1 MLELIALTK
10 EYDNAGGR
18 TLALDSVTLAFGG
31 RGLVCILG
39 ESGCGKT
46 TLLNMAGGLDT
57 PTHGEVR
64 FRGKRLSDMTER
76 EINEYRGR
84 NVGFVFQHGELLGGM
99 NAEENVA
106 LPCRIAGMKD
116 ALSRAR
122 AALAAVGIDK
132 PKARVDELSGGQ
144 AQRVAIARAIAADP
158 SVILADEP
166 TGALDAHNGEEVVSL
181 LKKLSRDRSVI
192 MVTHNRALAE
202 KYADRLITLKG
213 GRIVG
218 DTAQSDVGD
227 ANKNG
232 SAELCGESGAK
243 SVGSADGESA
253 MPRESGAREKTGDGT
268 SAKPRA
274 VRSRSCGAA
283 FPVKTGLGNLTRSVR
298 RSLLLSFICAVGTLC
313 IAAVLAFTGG
323 AFGFVDD
330 FYKTSLSSYPVSAGE
345 GTYDIAALTE
355 NRTLDPSRLK
365 DDVYV
370 RTYFSDMYFRLTDGT
385 PIGEEYLEYVSR
397 MDKSLTTYVFYDY
410 LIDYPSYVFTET
422 NINGTRLNVSL
433 SYIYDYAGR
442 YSSSEGLDGVLPSV
456 FSPLPDNRDYVLSSL
471 DLVYGEY
478 PDSPDETALVIDEDG
493 AIDEYVLAFLGYYS
507 TEEIENYFSDGSEQ
521 NKYDWSFE
529 ELTSKKFTLFYNDV
543 VYTPS
548 GKAFAKNDSFS
559 RSVRPLGITDPSD
572 GRELN
577 ISCVLRRRS
586 GDAIDCG
593 LYYSTALTSEFIA
606 DALNS
611 DVVAYMNEEYDYRG
625 VYPDPLTGDALPEK
639 SGRNEMASLGGLTLP
654 SGIRFYASSAEAR
667 EKITE
672 YLAAWNEANYDKR
685 VVYADNVSSI
695 VSYASSVL
703 TKTSAVLFVIAA
715 VVAVASALM
724 LAAMTAFSSR
734 MRRREFAVMRCMG
747 MPRAFVS
754 VMMMTESAFVGLVGG
769 VAGVAIVYIA
779 LAVMG
784 ALTSFALSPLFL
796 SPWAA
801 VCVAVGCAAVAAL
814 ACLPPALAASSMP
827 PVAAM
832 RGQE

>member
-10 EYDNAGGR
+10 EYDNAGGK

-57 PTHGEVR
+57 PTRGEVR

-116 ALSRAR
+116 ASSRAR

-132 PKARVDELSGGQ
+132 TKARVSELSGGQ

-166 TGALDAHNGEEVVSL
+166 TGALDAHNGEEVVAL
-181 LKKLSRDRSVI
+181 LKKLSRDRQVI

-202 KYADRLITLKG
+202 KYADRLITLQD
-213 GRIVG
+213 GRIAG
-218 DTAQSDVGD
+218 DTAQSQGGERAGEKAGDVESVKPCGNNEI
-227 ANKNG
+227 AN
-232 SAELCGESGAK
+232 
-243 SVGSADGESA
+243 
-253 MPRESGAREKTGDGT
+253 TGDIESET
-268 SAKPRA
+268 PCDSESSKPRA

-283 FPVKTGLGNLTRSVR
+283 LPVKMGLGNLTRSVR

-313 IAAVLAFTGG
+313 IAAVLAFAGG

-330 FYKTSLSSYPVSAGE
+330 FYKTSLSRYPVSAGE
-345 GTYDIAALTE
+345 GTYDIDALTE

-370 RTYFSDMYFRLTDGT
+370 RTYFSDMFFRITDGT
-385 PIGEEYLEYVSR
+385 PIGEEYLAYVSR
-397 MDKSLTTYVFYDY
+397 MDKSLTTHIFYDY

-422 NINGTRLNVSL
+422 DINGTLLNVSL
-433 SYIYDYAGR
+433 SYIYDYAEK

-456 FSPLPDNRDYVLSSL
+456 FSPLPDNREYVLSSL

-478 PDSPDETALVIDEDG
+478 PDSPEEMALVIDEDG

-521 NKYDWSFE
+521 NKYDWSFA

-543 VYTPS
+543 VYQQGRSKFT
-548 GKAFAKNDSFS
+548 KNDSFS
-559 RSVRPLGITDPSD
+559 RSVRPLEITDPSD
-572 GRELN
+572 GRELK

-593 LYYSTALTSEFIA
+593 LYYNTALTSEFIA

-611 DVVAYMNEEYDYRG
+611 DVVAYMNEEYDFRG

-639 SGRNEMASLGGLTLP
+639 SGRNKMASLGGLTLP

-667 EKITE
+667 EQITE

-695 VSYASSVL
+695 VGYASSVL

-715 VVAVASALM
+715 VVAAASALM

-734 MRRREFAVMRCMG
+734 VRRREFAVMRCMG

-779 LAVMG
+779 LAVLG

-827 PVAAM
+827 PVLAM
-832 RGQE
+832 KSAD